1 MTKGRMTNALKINF
15 KPIPKQ
21 EVALKYLLDNKTT
34 AIWYWG
40 AAWWGKSYL
49 GVFRIWMMAMQYPWT
64 RWFIGRKE
72 LTNLMK
78 TTMQS
83 YWDMKRDYNIP
94 DYAMGKIDWKN
105 NIIKYQNGSQVYL
118 LDLAYKP
125 ADPMYAR
132 LWSMEFTWGFVDE
145 SAEIA
150 DSALTILRTRV
161 WRQLNDEYKLKPKIL
176 ETFNPD
182 KWHVYSDYYKLW
194 KENALPEWKVFI
206 PSLATDNPH
215 LTADYIAQL
224 ERSDE
229 ITRQRLLYGNFDYD
243 DTESKLFRTDEVM
256 DMFTNIVDKTWTNYL
271 SVDVARQ
278 WKDSTRIVVWDW
290 LVAIRCGKLQWA
302 TTDVVA
308 QRIKDLEY
316 QYSVHRHNI
325 VVDTDWLWVWVADQ
339 VRGCYQFHNASRPIE
354 TESSWNF
361 WNLKTQCYYKLQEL
375 AEKRKI
381 RLELDWADREDL
393 VLELENILVKNL
405 DKDGKR
411 LLESKEDMKKR
422 LWNKSPDI
430 ADAIMMRMVY
440 SLEWTEEIRT
450 YKAVFDDYN

>member
-1 MTKGRMTNALKINF
+1 MTVKINF

-21 EVALKYLLDNKTT
+21 EIALKYLLDNKTT
-34 AIWYWG
+34 SIWYGG

-49 GVFRIWMMAMQYPWT
+49 GVFWIWMMALNYPWT
-64 RWFIGRKE
+64 RWFMWRKE
-72 LTNLMK
+72 LTNLQK

-83 YWDMKRDYNIP
+83 YWQMLQDYNIP
-94 DYAMGKIDWKN
+94 EYARGKMDGKN
-105 NIIKYQNGSQVYL
+105 NIIKFSNGSQIYL

-125 ADPMYAR
+125 ADPLYAR
-132 LWSMEFTWGFVDE
+132 LWSMEFTWWFVDE

-150 DSALTILRTRV
+150 DSALSILRTRV
-161 WRQLNDEYKLKPKIL
+161 WRQMNKEYNLKPKIL

-182 KWHVYSDYYKLW
+182 KWHVYRDYYKPR
-194 KENALPEWKVFI
+194 KDKCLPEWKVFI

-215 LTADYIAQL
+215 LSEDYIEQL
-224 ERSDE
+224 KRWDE

-256 DMFTNIVDKTWTNYL
+256 DMFTTLVDRNWTTYI

-278 WKDSTRIVVWDW
+278 GKDSTRIIVWDW
-290 LVAIRCGKLQWA
+290 LVAFRVESMQGA

-308 QRIKDLEY
+308 QRVKDLEY
-316 QYSVHRHNI
+316 QYWVHRHNI
-325 VVDTDWLWVWVADQ
+325 VIDTDWLGVWVADQ
-339 VRGCYQFHNASRPIE
+339 LRWCYQFHNASRPIE
-354 TESSWNF
+354 VDTWWNF

-381 RLELDWADREDL
+381 RLEFDWEDRDEL

-430 ADAIMMRMVY
+430 ADAVMMRMVY
-440 SLEWTEEIRT
+440 SIEGTDSIKT
-450 YKAVFDDYN
+450 YKAVFDDYS

>member
-1 MTKGRMTNALKINF
+1 MAIKINF

-21 EVALKYLLDNKTT
+21 EIALKYLIDSKTT
-34 AIWYWG
+34 AIGYWG
-40 AAWWGKSYL
+40 AAGWGKSYL
-49 GVFRIWMMAMQYPWT
+49 WVFRIWMMAMQYPWT
-64 RWFIGRKE
+64 RWFIWRKE

-83 YWDMKRDYNIP
+83 YWQMLQDYNIP
-94 DYAMGKIDWKN
+94 EYARGKMDWKN
-105 NIIKYQNGSQVYL
+105 NIINFQNWSQIYL

-132 LWSMEFTWGFVDE
+132 LGSMEFTWGFVDE

-150 DSALTILRTRV
+150 ESALSILRTRV
-161 WRQLNDEYKLKPKIL
+161 WRQKNDVYKLKPKIL

-182 KWHVYSDYYKLW
+182 KWHVYRDYYKPR
-194 KENALPEWKVFI
+194 KEKCLPEWKVFI
-206 PSLATDNPH
+206 PSLATDNTH
-215 LTADYIAQL
+215 LSPDYIEQL
-224 ERSDE
+224 KRSDE

-243 DTESKLFRTDEVM
+243 DTESKLFRTDEVL
-256 DMFTNIVDKTWTNYL
+256 DMFTTLVDRTGTNYI

-278 WKDSTRIVVWDW
+278 GKDSTRIIIWDW
-290 LVAIRCGKLQWA
+290 LVAFRVESLQGA

-308 QRIKDLEY
+308 QRVKDLEY
-316 QYSVHRHNI
+316 QYNVHRHNI
-325 VVDTDWLWVWVADQ
+325 VIDTDWLWVWVADQ
-339 VRGCYQFHNASRPIE
+339 VRWCYQFHNASRPID
-354 TESSWNF
+354 TDTGWNF

-381 RLELDWADREDL
+381 RLEFDWEDRDEL
-393 VLELENILVKNL
+393 VIELENILVKNL

-422 LWNKSPDI
+422 LGNKSPDI
-430 ADAIMMRMVY
+430 ADAVMMRMVY
-440 SLEWTEEIRT
+440 ALEGTEEIKT
-450 YKAVFDDYN
+450 YKAVFDDYNEDPFI